1 SRDAAT
7 RNVHT
12 NGDQRLMKR
21 LNILWISHFVPY
33 PPKGGAFQRS
43 YNLIKAVARQHNVYL
58 VAVRHK
64 RETHTASKTEDAAQA
79 LGLLCRKVSIV
90 EPAWIRS
97 KSRFYLAALRCL
109 ASRHSTTVQFYDFP
123 ELHKA
128 IQDVLQNAKINV
140 VHFDAISVAP
150 YVTDVGSL
158 PKVLN
163 HHGAE
168 GFMIERRIARER
180 DPIKKVYFAIE
191 ARKLQRDER
200 HYCPQFEVNAV
211 VSEYDEQ
218 LLRPAAPN
226 GRFEVIDNG
235 VDLEYFRAPDPG
247 ARKDSLIFAGRLDQY
262 SNADGI
268 YWFCSEI
275 WPAIREREPQ
285 LKLVIIGRNPAS
297 ALVELVNGDPRIE
310 ITGFVDDVRPY
321 FDRAIAGVVPL
332 RDGGGTRIKVL
343 DAMAMG
349 MPIVA
354 TTVACEGLHVEAG
367 KHLLVADT
375 VRDFADATV
384 RLVNDPELRRQLSRS
399 AHEQAER
406 RYSWTAIGERLCR
419 VYSNLVGGS
428 PN

>member
-1 SRDAAT
+1 MR
-7 RNVHT
+7 
-12 NGDQRLMKR
+12 R
-21 LNILWISHFVPY
+21 LNVLWISHFVPF

-43 YNLIKAVARQHNVYL
+43 YNLIKTVAQQHDVYL

-64 RETHTASKTEDAAQA
+64 HETHTDSKTKDAAQA
-79 LGLLCRKVSIV
+79 LGSLCRKVLIV

-97 KSRFYLAALRCL
+97 KRHFYLAALRCL
-109 ASRHSTTVQFYDFP
+109 VSRHSTTVQFYDFL
-123 ELHKA
+123 ELHQA
-128 IQDVLQNAKINV
+128 IQQVLREAKIDV

-150 YVTDVGSL
+150 YAAYVGNL

-191 ARKLQRDER
+191 AHKLQRDER
-200 HYCPQFEVNAV
+200 RYCPRFEVNAV

-218 LLRPAAPN
+218 LLRPAAPTA
-226 GRFEVIDNG
+226 RFEVIDNG
-235 VDLEYFRAPDPG
+235 VDLEYFRAPDPRV
-247 ARKDSLIFAGRLDQY
+247 RKDSLIFAGRLDQY
-262 SNADGI
+262 SNSDGI

-297 ALVELVNGDPRIE
+297 ALVDLVKGDPRVE

-321 FDRAIAGVVPL
+321 FDRAIASVIPL

-354 TTVACEGLHVEAG
+354 TTVACEGLHVEPG

-375 VRDFADATV
+375 VGGFADATV
-384 RLVNDPELRRQLSRS
+384 RLVNDPELCQQLSRD
-399 AHEQAER
+399 AHEQAVR
-406 RYSWTAIGERLCR
+406 FYSWSAIGARLSR
-419 VYSNLVGGS
+419 VYSSLVIGGS
-428 PN
+428 E